1 MLWKPS
7 SSAII
12 SIPSVLGAASLTL
25 ALCANT
31 ASADLL
37 QSFRSADAPLSGQL
51 WDLRADSFVDS
62 TTFLNELEPGSWL
75 LLGETHENVDHH
87 NIQALFINQLAQQSR
102 MGTLALEMANIDQQ
116 PLLDAAQKDPTSA
129 TPEQLE
135 WHRSWPWEWY
145 EAPVRTGLEQ
155 ASRVVGADLTRDSKM
170 TAYGDDNLEVPA
182 EPDYS
187 EYMLDLLHESH
198 CGQMPKSQ
206 LGNMLRVQYVRDIS
220 MRDAMLANTDP
231 AGVNLLLAGTVHT
244 RYDIGIPYWSE
255 ELNSKTVLMVAAT
268 ENSDPTSY
276 YPESY
281 SDEPVADY
289 ILFTP
294 PTEYESGCG

>member
-1 MLWKPS
+1 MHWKPS
-7 SSAII
+7 SSATI
-12 SIPSVLGAASLTL
+12 SIQSALGAASLSFV
-25 ALCANT
+25 LCANT
-31 ASADLL
+31 ASAELF
-37 QSFRSADAPLSGQL
+37 QSFRSPDAVLSGQL
-51 WDLRADSFVDS
+51 WDVRTESFVDS
-62 TTFLNELEPGSWL
+62 STFLNKFETGSWL
-75 LLGETHENVDHH
+75 LLGETHENIDHH
-87 NIQALFINQLAQQSR
+87 NIQALFINQLAQQDR

-116 PLLDAAQKDPTSA
+116 LLLDTAQSDPTSA

-135 WHRSWPWEWY
+135 WQRGWPWEWY

-170 TAYGDDNLEVPA
+170 AAYGDESLEVPA
-182 EPDYS
+182 EPDYR
-187 EYMLDLLHESH
+187 EYMLDLLYESH

-206 LGNMLRVQYVRDIS
+206 LGNMLRVQYARDIS
-220 MRDAMLANTDP
+220 MLDAMLANTDP

-268 ENSDPTSY
+268 EDSDPKSY

-281 SDEPVADY
+281 SEEPVADY

-294 PTEYESGCG
+294 PTEYERGCE